1 MGGIIYKE
9 EEWDP
14 VGTYAYCL
22 QSKSVL
28 HDPIRE
34 KSLLNCLYFVI
45 ERKSFCIED
54 ISANTRFKL

>member
-9 EEWDP
+9 EERDP

-34 KSLLNCLYFVI
+34 KPLLNCLYFVI